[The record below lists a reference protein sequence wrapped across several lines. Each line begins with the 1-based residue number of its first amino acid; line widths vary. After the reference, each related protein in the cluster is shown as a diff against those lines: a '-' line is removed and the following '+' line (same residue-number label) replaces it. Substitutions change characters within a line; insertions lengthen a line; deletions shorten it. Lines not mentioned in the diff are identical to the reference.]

1 MVTRTGWFQNYLTLH
16 MIALF
21 FMLDMENMKVYHI
34 NKINFDKH
42 PKTSL
47 ITLE

>member
-1 MVTRTGWFQNYLTLH
+1 